1 MGGGEGK
8 CMYIDTEGGFR
19 PVRLLQVAERL
30 GLDGEEVLQNVAYAR
45 AYNADHQNA
54 LLVQA
59 SALMSQ
65 SRYDIPV
72 FKTGSRHSHGAS
84 VPVDSRY

>member
-1 MGGGEGK
+1 
-8 CMYIDTEGGFR
+8 MYIDTEGGFR

-65 SRYDIPV
+65 SRYGPV
-72 FKTGSRHSHGAS
+72 SKPRHHH
-84 VPVDSRY
+84 

>member
-1 MGGGEGK
+1 
-8 CMYIDTEGGFR
+8 MYIDTEGGFR

-65 SRYDIPV
+65 SRYDAPA
-72 FKTGSRHSHGAS
+72 SRSL
-84 VPVDSRY
+84 DD

>member
-65 SRYDIPV
+65 SRCVVLVLEHVTITYVKP
-72 FKTGSRHSHGAS
+72 
-84 VPVDSRY
+84 RYL

>member
-65 SRYDIPV
+65 SRCV
-72 FKTGSRHSHGAS
+72 AS
-84 VPVDSRY
+84 ANASPQDR

>member
-1 MGGGEGK
+1 
-8 CMYIDTEGGFR
+8 MYIDTEGGFR

-65 SRYDIPV
+65 SRYV
-72 FKTGSRHSHGAS
+72 FGLQVRINHSRGDS
-84 VPVDSRY
+84 VPVDLHF